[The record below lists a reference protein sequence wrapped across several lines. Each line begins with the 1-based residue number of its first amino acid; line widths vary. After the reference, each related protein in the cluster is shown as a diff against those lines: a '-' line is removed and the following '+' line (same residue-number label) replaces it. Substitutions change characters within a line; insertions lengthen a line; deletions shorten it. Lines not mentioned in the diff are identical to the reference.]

1 MMVTLEVVLALAQG
15 LVVLLLSLGGWVLR
29 RAIEQAR
36 ETEKALAAVRERLVR
51 VESMLDGVGR
61 LEVKLDTLTE
71 TVMQLRQDVAS
82 WSGPR

>member
-1 MMVTLEVVLALAQG
+1 MTLEVVLALAQG

-71 TVMQLRQDVAS
+71 TVIQLRQDVAS

>member
-1 MMVTLEVVLALAQG
+1 MVTLEVVLALAQG

-71 TVMQLRQDVAS
+71 TVIQLRQDVAS

>member
-1 MMVTLEVVLALAQG
+1 MTIEVVLALAQG

-29 RAIEQAR
+29 RAIEQGR

-51 VESMLDGVGR
+51 VESTLDGVGR

-71 TVMQLRQDVAS
+71 TVIQLRQDVAS

>member
-1 MMVTLEVVLALAQG
+1 MVTLEVVLALAQG

-51 VESMLDGVGR
+51 VESLLDGVGR

-71 TVMQLRQDVAS
+71 TVIQLRQDVAS

>member
-1 MMVTLEVVLALAQG
+1 MTIEVVLALAQG

-36 ETEKALAAVRERLVR
+36 ETEKALAVVRERLVR

-61 LEVKLDTLTE
+61 LEVKLDSLTE
-71 TVMQLRQDVAS
+71 TVSKLRQDVAS

>member
-1 MMVTLEVVLALAQG
+1 MVTLEVVLALAQG

-51 VESMLDGVGR
+51 VESLLDGVGR

-71 TVMQLRQDVAS
+71 TVIHLRQDVAS

>member
-1 MMVTLEVVLALAQG
+1 MVTLEVVLALAQG